1 HIDVPTRV
9 QTAISVD
16 RIAEPYILR
25 KAIKHLENGRVV
37 IFAAGTGNPYFST
50 DTAAALRA
58 AEIHA
63 DVLLCAKN
71 IDGIYDR
78 DPKLD
83 KNAVKFDKITYMDV
97 LNRDLKAMDLTAIS
111 ICKENKIPVLV
122 FGKDAPN
129 SIVDAVEGKNVGTII
144 E

>member
-1 HIDVPTRV
+1 
-9 QTAISVD
+9 
-16 RIAEPYILR
+16 
-25 KAIKHLENGRVV
+25 
-37 IFAAGTGNPYFST
+37 
-50 DTAAALRA
+50 
-58 AEIHA
+58 
-63 DVLLCAKN
+63 
-71 IDGIYDR
+71 
-78 DPKLD
+78 LD